1 LFSILIVVDTGIG
14 FPYNLATSFA
24 RVREVLSKTISKKL
38 RVDLCPFA
46 QGEVVFG
53 ISGFGIRKGVYFANN

>member
-1 LFSILIVVDTGIG
+1 MDSERLLSTVRLYIDTGMG
-14 FPYNLATSFA
+14 FPYNLAASFA
-24 RVREVLSKTISKKL
+24 RVREVLSKTISRKL

-53 ISGFGIRKGVYFANN
+53 ISGFGF